1 MLLYYSLNTVGVI
14 KLDRVF
20 TNLVGRCHIPR
31 NLVFM
36 IIMMSAAQVDASKP
50 EEVLIV
56 GEEHFLRFELDEV
69 INSFVPAAMF
79 HGGITK
85 ETREKYIPRAL
96 DVLIDR
102 ALLYRGAQQSGIHI
116 DVSEVDAVVEN
127 NIKKFG
133 SKEKFEAAVRESG
146 LTLERFKHRII
157 QQNAIN
163 QYVQS
168 ALVDQSRY
176 SEKELRAYY
185 DDHPQEFQ
193 QPESISLWHITL
205 KVKPNAPESSWSER
219 KELANEIIKR
229 ARNGEDFAM
238 LASKYS
244 DDDYRVKGGWIGYM
258 HKGRLL
264 PELEEQAF
272 VLKKGELAGPIRSL
286 QGYHMIKAGERKQ
299 AGNISF
305 EEASIGLRQRLEK
318 VRFEKLRSEL
328 LNKLRKDVEIKVL
341 IGNA

>member
-1 MLLYYSLNTVGVI
+1 
-14 KLDRVF
+14 
-20 TNLVGRCHIPR
+20 
-31 NLVFM
+31 
-36 IIMMSAAQVDASKP
+36 MMSAVQVDASKP
-50 EEVLIV
+50 EVVLIV

-69 INSFVPAAMF
+69 INSFVPAAIF

-85 ETREKYIPRAL
+85 KIREKYIPRAL

-102 ALLYRGAQQSGIHI
+102 ALLYRGAQQSGIDI
-116 DVSEVDAVVEN
+116 DTSEVDAVVGK

-133 SKEKFEAAVRESG
+133 SKEKFETALRESG

-168 ALVDQSRY
+168 VLVDQSRY

-185 DDHPQEFQ
+185 DGNPQAFR
-193 QPESISLWHITL
+193 QPESIGLWHIML
-205 KVKPNAPESSWSER
+205 KVKPNAPESSWLEK
-219 KELANEIIKR
+219 KELANEIIER
-229 ARNGEDFAM
+229 AKNGEDFAM

-272 VLKKGELAGPIRSL
+272 VLKKGEITEPVRSL
-286 QGYHMIKAGERKQ
+286 QGYHVIKAGDRKQ
-299 AGNISF
+299 SGNISF

-318 VRFEKLRSEL
+318 ERFEKLRSEL
-328 LNKLRKDVEIKVL
+328 LNKLRKGVEIKVL
-341 IGNA
+341 TGKA